1 MFRKLLKSYRAAFS
15 GLPRDAWLIAAAEFV
30 NRCGTMVLFF
40 LVLYL
45 THRLGF
51 SLPAAGAVLGAFG
64 VGALAGAWLGGTLCD
79 RAGAVRVQV
88 LSLYAAG
95 ALFVLIGFLRDYSAL
110 VTAVFLLGVF
120 EEALHPAGATAL
132 TTACPPELRTRAFA
146 LHRLA
151 SNAGVTVGPALGGI
165 LATVDYGLLF
175 WVDGGTCLAAGVLL
189 QAFFRGRTAGR
200 PAGGTDGSSPA
211 AAAARTPW
219 RDPAFL
225 CLALLVFGVSVV
237 FCQLFGTFPLFL
249 REGYG
254 FPESAIGRLI
264 AVNTVIIILTEMALT
279 KALERRT
286 PLPLVAGGVFL
297 VGSGFALM
305 PLGSGSLF
313 AAFTVAVWTV
323 GEMLSMPFVMGWV
336 ANRAGEG
343 AQGAYMGVTSFCF
356 ALGLTVAAPL
366 GTWAYARLGPGPFWA
381 SVGALSAVLAAGFL
395 LLHRFT
401 ATDRGEDRLPE
412 VPGAEGFD
420 TISC

>member
-1 MFRKLLKSYRAAFS
+1 MFRKLLRSYREAFS

-45 THRLGF
+45 KLRLGF
-51 SLPAAGAVLGAFG
+51 SLPAAGTVLGAFG
-64 VGALAGAWLGGTLCD
+64 VGALAGAWLGGALCD

-88 LSLYAAG
+88 ISLYAAG
-95 ALFVLIGFLRDYSAL
+95 ALFVLIGFLRDYTTL
-110 VTAVFLLGVF
+110 VSAVFLLGIF

-132 TTACPPELRTRAFA
+132 VSACPPDLRTRAFA

-151 SNAGVTVGPALGGI
+151 ANAGVTVGPALGGV
-165 LATVDYGLLF
+165 LAMVDYGLLF
-175 WVDGGTCLAAGVLL
+175 WVDGATCLAAGVLL
-189 QAFFRGRTAGR
+189 QACFRGRTGRR
-200 PAGGTDGSSPA
+200 PAGGAAVDVPA

-225 CLALLVFGVSVV
+225 CLALLIFGVSVV

-264 AVNTVIIILTEMALT
+264 AVNTVLIILTEMALT
-279 KALERRT
+279 KALERRA
-286 PLPLVAGGVFL
+286 PLPLVAAGVFL
-297 VGSGFALM
+297 VGLGFSLM

-313 AAFTVAVWTV
+313 AALTVAVWTV

-381 SVGALSAVLAAGFL
+381 AVGALSALLAAGFL
-395 LLHRFT
+395 LLHRCT
-401 ATDRGEDRLPE
+401 AAGPVETLAPAADVTEAFETLSR
-412 VPGAEGFD
+412 
-420 TISC
+420 